1 MEDTCSGAP
10 PQESKFANLN
20 NTLQNI
26 SGDLKDITKAI
37 GGYLDRLVGVATERP
52 KAEGKPVVSP
62 SGPGL
67 VGELDDKVGML
78 QRRVTEL
85 REQLSRVDGKF

>member
-1 MEDTCSGAP
+1 MDDTCEGKTAQQSRFSA
-10 PQESKFANLN
+10 LN
-20 NTLQNI
+20 DTLLNI
-26 SGDLKDITKAI
+26 SGDLGEITKSIA
-37 GGYLDRLVGVATERP
+37 GYLDRLVGVATECP

-67 VGELDDKVGML
+67 VGALDDRVGTL

-85 REQLSRVDGKF
+85 REQLTRVDGKF